1 MINTAEVMLW
11 GTRIG
16 IIHMNEANGVV
27 AFEYDKDFLK
37 SNIEVS
43 PIHMPLTERVYEFPE
58 LARTAF
64 HGAPGL
70 VADSLPDK
78 FGNKIIDRWLA
89 EQGKSISEFNVID
102 RLCYTGKRGM
112 GALEYIPATSPFD
125 STIEDVNISKM
136 VEFASDVLSDRKDK
150 LINLKDNAG
159 YSQLVLLGT
168 SAGGARAKALI
179 AWNEDTEEIKSGQI
193 NAGDGFEYWL
203 MKFDGVSKNG
213 DHNLEDSVEY
223 TRIEYGYYLMAKAAG
238 VIMNE
243 CRLLE
248 DAGYAHFITKRF
260 DRNNNK
266 KIHMQTLGA
275 ISHIDYNIPGL
286 CSYEQAAYYMNRLG
300 IPYSDVEQFYRRM
313 VFNVILINQ
322 DDHVKNVSF
331 LMDKNGVWR
340 LSPAY
345 DVTFAYDSSNMW
357 LKAHQM
363 LINGKSSDISYDDLI
378 KCGINMGVSKRKC
391 DAIISYIEDV
401 AKRFSDYMEMAGV
414 REKTCQI
421 MNDII
426 ISNNIRKTGD

>member
-43 PIHMPLTERVYEFPE
+43 PIHMPLSERVYEFPE

-179 AWNEDTEEIKSGQI
+179 AWNEDTGEIKSGQI

-286 CSYEQAAYYMNRLG
+286 CSYEQAAY
-300 IPYSDVEQFYRRM
+300 
-313 VFNVILINQ
+313 
-322 DDHVKNVSF
+322 
-331 LMDKNGVWR
+331 
-340 LSPAY
+340 

-363 LINGKSSDISYDDLI
+363 LINGKSSDISYGDLI

>member
-43 PIHMPLTERVYEFPE
+43 PIHMPLSERVYEFPE

-89 EQGKSISEFNVID
+89 EQGKLISEFNVID

-179 AWNEDTEEIKSGQI
+179 AWNEDTGEIKSGQI

-238 VIMNE
+238 VLISYDPNY
-243 CRLLE
+243 RPSLWKSKE
-248 DAGYAHFITKRF
+248 DAV
-260 DRNNNK
+260 K
-266 KIHMQTLGA
+266 KMRSVIELVDVMKVSDEESILLTGA
-275 ISHIDYNIPGL
+275 K
-286 CSYEQAAYYMNRLG
+286 SYEQAAEEILAMGPKLVAVTLGERGVLMATKSRKEIIKAFQIHAVDTTGAGDSFWGGVLCSILSINKNVEKMEWEEIKKCAVLGNAVAGLCVQKRGG
-300 IPYSDVEQFYRRM
+300 IPAIPTKEA
-313 VFNVILINQ
+313 VFEFMQ
-322 DDHVKNVSF
+322 K
-331 LMDKNGVWR
+331 
-340 LSPAY
+340 
-345 DVTFAYDSSNMW
+345 
-357 LKAHQM
+357 
-363 LINGKSSDISYDDLI
+363 
-378 KCGINMGVSKRKC
+378 
-391 DAIISYIEDV
+391 
-401 AKRFSDYMEMAGV
+401 
-414 REKTCQI
+414 
-421 MNDII
+421 
-426 ISNNIRKTGD
+426 

>member
-43 PIHMPLTERVYEFPE
+43 PIHMPLSERVYEFPE

-89 EQGKSISEFNVID
+89 EHGKSISEFNVID

-179 AWNEDTEEIKSGQI
+179 AWNEDTGEIKSGQI

-203 MKFDGVSKNG
+203 MKFDGVSK
-213 DHNLEDSVEY
+213 
-223 TRIEYGYYLMAKAAG
+223 
-238 VIMNE
+238 
-243 CRLLE
+243 
-248 DAGYAHFITKRF
+248 
-260 DRNNNK
+260 
-266 KIHMQTLGA
+266 
-275 ISHIDYNIPGL
+275 
-286 CSYEQAAYYMNRLG
+286 
-300 IPYSDVEQFYRRM
+300 
-313 VFNVILINQ
+313 
-322 DDHVKNVSF
+322 
-331 LMDKNGVWR
+331 
-340 LSPAY
+340 
-345 DVTFAYDSSNMW
+345 
-357 LKAHQM
+357 
-363 LINGKSSDISYDDLI
+363 
-378 KCGINMGVSKRKC
+378 MG
-391 DAIISYIEDV
+391 
-401 AKRFSDYMEMAGV
+401 
-414 REKTCQI
+414 
-421 MNDII
+421 II
-426 ISNNIRKTGD
+426 IWKIQ